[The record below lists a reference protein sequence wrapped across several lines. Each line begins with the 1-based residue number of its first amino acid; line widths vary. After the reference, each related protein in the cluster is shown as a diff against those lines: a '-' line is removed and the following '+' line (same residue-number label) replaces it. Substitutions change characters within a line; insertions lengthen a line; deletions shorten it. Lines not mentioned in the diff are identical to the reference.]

1 MSSVD
6 YGFLKGIGISLV
18 IIVGYKIYTDQ
29 KIKEM
34 EHNSRLQ
41 VLNSKFGEL
50 ESRIENLEDFK
61 FRFYQLYT
69 TARGLHGTGVWNE
82 WNDDEDSELESSDDD
97 EEI

>member
-1 MSSVD
+1 MNSVD
-6 YGFLKGIGISLV
+6 YGFLKGIGIS
-18 IIVGYKIYTDQ
+18 IVMVLGYKIYSDQ

-34 EHNSRLQ
+34 EHNSKLGD
-41 VLNSKFGEL
+41 LNSKLGEL

-82 WNDDEDSELESSDDD
+82 WNDDDTESELSSDG
-97 EEI
+97 EEV

>member
-1 MSSVD
+1 MNLVD

-18 IIVGYKIYTDQ
+18 MMVGYKIYTDQ

-34 EHNSRLQ
+34 EHNSKLQ
-41 VLNSKFGEL
+41 ELISKLGEL

-82 WNDDEDSELESSDDD
+82 WNDDEDTESETTS
-97 EEI
+97 EEEV